1 MKDTKVEQ
9 LEKKLKFE
17 LEKFDYL
24 KKSVECPVCFV
35 VPRKGPIF
43 TCPNGHLLC
52 QKCKTESCPTCR
64 EAMGDNKSLL
74 AVAVIENILH
84 DCKFVN
90 CEEKLSLN
98 QIGEHEKV
106 CKHRVVSCPYYLKC
120 VESVPL
126 SKLTAHL
133 ETKTDCCFNKTPA
146 VINGYG
152 ISTVSQ
158 YRFDPLES
166 KTLEERLVA
175 PQLYWRVRTY
185 CFEGHF
191 FALTVNKSGDYWKFV
206 IVMFESL
213 EVCSE
218 YNIEMQVYETGSSPE
233 KRLSAKACC
242 RPCSIDQTV
251 DEKEGFGLIVHHKF
265 MKEMMLKEDRFRF
278 TVSFSFF

>member
-64 EAMGDNKSLL
+64 EATGDNKSLL

-120 VESVPL
+120 VENVPL
-126 SKLTAHL
+126 TKLTAHL
-133 ETKTDCCFNKTPA
+133 ETGCCFNKTPR
-146 VINGYG
+146 VVNGYG
-152 ISTVSQ
+152 LSTAIQ
-158 YRFDPLES
+158 YKLELEKLEDPLF
-166 KTLEERLVA
+166 
-175 PQLYWRVRTY
+175 YWPVGTY

-206 IVMFESL
+206 IVMFEAP
-213 EVCSE
+213 EVCLE
-218 YNIEMQVYETGSSPE
+218 YNIEMQVYETGSSPD

-265 MKEMMLKEDRFRF
+265 MKEMILKEDRFRF